1 MKNGFG
7 QRLEKAIKQR
17 GFNNNSLSRIVNI
30 HPTTIKNWIIEK
42 TVPDNLKLDIVVNA
56 LDINKQWLTDELGE
70 MDIENLEKS
79 NPKPLANGKLIQKQH
94 KKMVTI
100 IPAKSQLGLRGT
112 SFKEDF
118 IGKLEQYEI
127 YTEDYESG
135 RYFEIECIG
144 DSMDS
149 GDPRNAILEGDEI
162 RVREIP
168 RENYINNQL
177 HFHEWDEF
185 TFFHYDRDIIT
196 KHVLDHDVEG
206 RRVLL
211 HSYNPDKESYPD
223 EWIDLNDCYIV
234 CNVIEVTRPRGY
246 KKRLKKLN
254 GTK

>member
-1 MKNGFG
+1 MNAKD
-7 QRLEKAIKQR
+7 
-17 GFNNNSLSRIVNI
+17 
-30 HPTTIKNWIIEK
+30 IIEYRKKHNLTQEQFAELMGVSKNTIYNYENGGVIPK
-42 TVPDNLKLDIVVNA
+42 TKIPKLKSILFGNENSNIV
-56 LDINKQWLTDELGE
+56 
-70 MDIENLEKS
+70 IEKES
-79 NPKPLANGKLIQKQH
+79 EINPKPLANGRLIQKQH
-94 KKMVTI
+94 RKMVTK
-100 IPAKSQLGLRGT
+100 IPAKSQLGLQGT

-127 YTEDYESG
+127 YTEDHESG

-149 GDPRNAILEGDEI
+149 GDPRTAILEGDEI

-196 KHVLDHDVEG
+196 KHVLDHDVEN
-206 RRVLL
+206 RKVLL
-211 HSYNPDKESYPD
+211 HSYNPDKKNYPD